1 MTGIVRNIAQY
12 IEQLCQGIFY
22 HLETWAQ
29 AITTVTTKTGILKKC
44 LEDKGFMDKGADD
57 VFVHVRDNP
66 DLSIDVVGQHCAIEL
81 VYDSWNCKQKGI
93 HLTTEAPVFEPVTV
107 PWIDPPKQKKRLV
120 TVATFPW
127 SSMGPAKKNQDGTKK
142 NLLLPDQSTLTHDQR
157 NQEESPVTNT
167 LFSKL
172 AVLESTDFAP
182 STRVDRCTG
191 WPFNKKCKMQGIP
204 SFVILCP
211 DASFC
216 TKD

>member
-1 MTGIVRNIAQY
+1 M
-12 IEQLCQGIFY
+12 FY

-107 PWIDPPKQKKRLV
+107 PRIDPPTTEEAPCYGCNIPLV
-120 TVATFPW
+120 IY
-127 SSMGPAKKNQDGTKK
+127 GTSQEE
-142 NLLLPDQSTLTHDQR
+142 PRR
-157 NQEESPVTNT
+157 NQEESPVSGPVNI
-167 LFSKL
+167 
-172 AVLESTDFAP
+172 D
-182 STRVDRCTG
+182 TRPKEPRRISRDKHFVFEASRAGIDRLRSIDKG
-191 WPFNKKCKMQGIP
+191 
-204 SFVILCP
+204 
-211 DASFC
+211 
-216 TKD
+216 